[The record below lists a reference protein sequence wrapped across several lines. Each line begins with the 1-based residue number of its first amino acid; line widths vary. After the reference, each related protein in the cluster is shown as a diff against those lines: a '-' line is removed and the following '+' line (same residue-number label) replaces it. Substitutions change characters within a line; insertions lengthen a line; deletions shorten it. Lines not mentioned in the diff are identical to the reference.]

1 MIKMVVFDMAGTVID
16 EKNAVYRTLL
26 KTINDEGYH
35 LTLEQVL
42 SEGAGKEKFK
52 AIKDILLKHT
62 GIADDTLPNRIFQ
75 NFQTKLGN
83 TYDTMEIKAQPGAE
97 ELFNELNKR
106 GIYSVLNTGY
116 DLKTAQ
122 SILRKVNW
130 EEGKQI
136 DAMVTASDVANNRPA
151 PDMID
156 RAKKKFGLSVSDQV
170 VKVGDSAIDI
180 EEGKNAKCVLNIGI
194 TTGAHSRE
202 QLLAAKPDYVVDS
215 LLEILPLIEKCSNV
229 LTLMSPN

>member
-26 KTINDEGYH
+26 KAINEEGYH

-42 SEGAGKEKFK
+42 WEGAGKEKFK
-52 AIKDILLKHT
+52 AIKDILFMHT
-62 GIADDTLPNRIFQ
+62 GIADDIQLNRIFQ
-75 NFQTKLGN
+75 KFQFELRN
-83 TYDTMEIKAQPGAE
+83 TYATMEIKAQPGAE
-97 ELFNELNKR
+97 ELFNELSKR
-106 GIYSVLNTGY
+106 GIYAVLNTGY

-122 SILRKVNW
+122 SILLKVNW

-136 DAMVTASDVANNRPA
+136 DAMITASHVVNNRPA

-156 RAKKKFGLSVSDQV
+156 CARKKFGLSMSDQV

-229 LTLMSPN
+229 LTLMPPN